1 MNSCRLITIVTLG
14 LLLAGCGGS
23 EFDDLREFTANAH
36 KGRQPRVD
44 PLPTFKPQE
53 AFAYSA
59 SDLTDPFSQA
69 NLRPLKARSSTARG
83 GQAPDTNRRREP
95 LESYPLDSLAMV
107 GTLTR
112 DKHTWAIVRAPDGT
126 VHHVQV
132 GNYAGENFGKIYS
145 ITESKVQITEKVQ
158 GSNNDWIERE
168 ASLSITD

>member
-1 MNSCRLITIVTLG
+1 MTIVTLG

-23 EFDDLREFTANAH
+23 ELDDLRDFIANAH

-59 SDLTDPFSQA
+59 TDLTDPFSES
-69 NLRPLKARSSTARG
+69 NLRPLKARSSAAHG

-132 GNYAGENFGKIYS
+132 GNYAGENFGKIHS

-158 GSNNDWIERE
+158 GQNNDWIERE